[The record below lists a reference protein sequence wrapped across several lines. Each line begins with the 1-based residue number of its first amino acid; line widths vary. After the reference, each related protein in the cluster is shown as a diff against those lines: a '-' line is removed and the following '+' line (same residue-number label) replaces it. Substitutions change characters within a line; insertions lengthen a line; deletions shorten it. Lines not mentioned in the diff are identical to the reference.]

1 MSHYL
6 TKYALICI
14 HLYII
19 FLTQDLKV
27 FTEGSNFCHNSENH
41 NYNFMYFFFL
51 GGGGVKYCII
61 KQIIHDTCIP
71 R

>member
-1 MSHYL
+1 MFSKL
-6 TKYALICI
+6 VIT
-14 HLYII
+14 YIYSSKI
-19 FLTQDLKV
+19 FFNTLDLKV

-41 NYNFMYFFFL
+41 NYNCFFFFW

-61 KQIIHDTCIP
+61 KQIIHNKCIP